1 MKKKLTLVCLAFLAI
16 AAVAVNT
23 AKRAAGDVFSDDF
36 SYVTGSESFKG
47 GSGEDWT
54 GNSIAT
60 IKIQNSNAEHEDAAI
75 QAAFEAFKKKW
86 QTSDLSNAF
95 YGDKC
100 IKLGTSNTDGKITT
114 VALSNLNGAAVVK
127 ISAAGWGA
135 GTNKMKVSISD
146 GGTISGE
153 EVTVTNKEYQEFT
166 YNISDGTSESKITIS
181 GRRLFIKSVEISGA
195 AAPAVAAPTISGE
208 TPFAEQTT
216 VTLACTTE
224 GAEIFYTTNGSEPTA
239 ASTKYTEP
247 FVLKATAT
255 VKAIAI
261 KGDSQSEIASKDF
274 ICSTAPDLAALNVL
288 PDKTA
293 FTFTGEVLVVAK
305 PTAKYVYVRDA
316 KGSSLIYDAKGE
328 KTAAAEVGKTIAA
341 NWTGQVS
348 IFKELF
354 EAVPDDNLVMK
365 DGDPVEVSYETVG
378 LGDVKAEN
386 VNKVVTL
393 KGVNYTIDGKNM
405 TITKGDA
412 VAVGYNQF
420 GLGIAAPEEG
430 KTYNMIGAIGRYN
443 DNIQFQPI
451 SIEEVVP
458 PVDIEISPE
467 SGADIA
473 AALTAAAEGKN
484 VGNITINLAEGG
496 EYTVGASLETG
507 AGTFTINGNGA
518 TINASASLVSLPATP
533 VVDPNPAKASF
544 YELGAITISNIKLST
559 SKPVVES
566 NAKYLVSSI
575 TLDNSIVTQ
584 TADIAVFNFGGGQK
598 GYPTVLNVTNSTIWR
613 SLATS
618 QKPFFTSQS
627 GNSPKDINDNVEG
640 AAETQTIAIE
650 NSTLVNIAAGKNF
663 NELRQKGQ
671 KFLIFTVKNDV
682 IVNSGKDNFLQGMDG
697 GQNSANP
704 VWTVDG
710 NLFGKIK
717 DAEDK
722 YAFEGTY
729 TDLSASQT
737 NCGEVTNSVVGTLA
751 FAGAASGDFN
761 ATIALGEGAAAPES
775 LGDPRWTIAYK
786 AMPVDI
792 TISPESGADI
802 AAALTA
808 AAEGK
813 NVGNI
818 TINLAAGG
826 AYTTSASIVAPGSVT
841 INGNGATIDASAL
854 TTPFIQM
861 ATIAEGAE
869 LNEKDALVIDG
880 ITIKD
885 VTVTGLPYQL
895 IYGNKQ
901 KYLMKQLL
909 VENCVI
915 GVNGTA
921 KKTVF
926 DFNSGGN
933 AAELII
939 DKSTLWANPSNEQN
953 GGLFS
958 SQSGHGSIQDLGSD
972 KQLFAITN
980 STIYNIACGK
990 TTNSQRRNSTAGME
1004 FKVENSVI
1012 VNSGKSGQFVAGLNG
1027 GGANSAQTYTI
1038 SNNIFNYDG
1047 ADVSAAE
1054 EAKVQ
1059 EKIADAAFNSIAGV
1073 IAFTSLETPDFGGV
1087 FKLGEGA
1094 TAPTTQVGDPRWTIN
1109 YEKDAPAKLY
1119 LITGNWDRTNM
1130 IDVPFNN
1137 ETQAYEYETAPESK
1151 MWFAFADKQLTAE
1164 EAEADPNWTD
1174 FNTNHRYAIGAGD
1187 VDASLNEALP
1197 LLKIEGTLVLEPVP
1211 AGKVYKISVA
1221 KDWSTV
1227 TITVEDPTGI
1237 QSISADKFAEG
1248 EWYTIQGV
1256 RVEKPAKGIF
1266 IHNGRK
1272 VVVK

>member
-23 AKRAAGDVFSDDF
+23 AKRAAETTWVKASSISVGDVVLFTNVDAQKELKAIELFGSNSVGSTEDYTGNTPAGLYPLTIVAGSAEGSVAFKTSDDKYLAWT
-36 SYVTGSESFKG
+36 SGNTLIAADAVDANSSWNVTFE
-47 GSGEDWT
+47 GEVPT
-54 GNSIAT
+54 IA
-60 IKIQNSNAEHEDAAI
+60 NVADAARKL
-75 QAAFEAFKKKW
+75 QYNSGNPRFATY
-86 QTSDLSNAF
+86 TSAQ
-95 YGDKC
+95 KP
-100 IKLGTSNTDGKITT
+100 
-114 VALSNLNGAAVVK
+114 
-127 ISAAGWGA
+127 
-135 GTNKMKVSISD
+135 
-146 GGTISGE
+146 
-153 EVTVTNKEYQEFT
+153 
-166 YNISDGTSESKITIS
+166 ITIWKQ
-181 GRRLFIKSVEISGA
+181 GE
-195 AAPAVAAPTISGE
+195 APADAVAKPTISGE

-239 ASTKYTEP
+239 ASTKYAEP

-288 PDKTA
+288 PDETA

-305 PTAKYVYVRDA
+305 PTAKHVYVRDA
-316 KGSSLIYDAKGE
+316 KGSSLIYDKSGE

-348 IFKELF
+348 IFNKLF
-354 EAVPDDNLVMK
+354 EAVPDANLVMK
-365 DGDPVEVSYETVG
+365 DGDPVEVSYEAVD

-393 KGVNYTIDGKNM
+393 KGVEYTVDGKNIQ
-405 TITKGDA
+405 ITKGNA
-412 VAVGYNQF
+412 VVVGYNQF
-420 GLGIAAPEEG
+420 GLEIAAPEEG
-430 KTYNMIGAIGRYN
+430 KTYNMTGAIGRYN
-443 DNIQFQPI
+443 DKIQFQPI
-451 SIEEVVP
+451 AIEEVVP

-473 AALTAAAEGKN
+473 AVLTAAAEGKN
-484 VGNITINLAEGG
+484 VGNITINLAEG
-496 EYTVGASLETG
+496 
-507 AGTFTINGNGA
+507 A
-518 TINASASLVSLPATP
+518 T
-533 VVDPNPAKASF
+533 
-544 YELGAITISNIKLST
+544 
-559 SKPVVES
+559 
-566 NAKYLVSSI
+566 
-575 TLDNSIVTQ
+575 
-584 TADIAVFNFGGGQK
+584 
-598 GYPTVLNVTNSTIWR
+598 
-613 SLATS
+613 
-618 QKPFFTSQS
+618 
-627 GNSPKDINDNVEG
+627 
-640 AAETQTIAIE
+640 
-650 NSTLVNIAAGKNF
+650 
-663 NELRQKGQ
+663 
-671 KFLIFTVKNDV
+671 
-682 IVNSGKDNFLQGMDG
+682 
-697 GQNSANP
+697 
-704 VWTVDG
+704 
-710 NLFGKIK
+710 
-717 DAEDK
+717 
-722 YAFEGTY
+722 
-729 TDLSASQT
+729 
-737 NCGEVTNSVVGTLA
+737 
-751 FAGAASGDFN
+751 
-761 ATIALGEGAAAPES
+761 
-775 LGDPRWTIAYK
+775 
-786 AMPVDI
+786 
-792 TISPESGADI
+792 
-802 AAALTA
+802 
-808 AAEGK
+808 
-813 NVGNI
+813 
-818 TINLAAGG
+818 
-826 AYTTSASIVAPGSVT
+826 YTTSTSIVAPGNVT

-1012 VNSGKSGQFVAGLNG
+1012 VNSGKSGQFVVGLNG

-1038 SNNIFNYDG
+1038 SNNIFNFDG

-1087 FKLGEGA
+1087 FKLGDGA
-1094 TAPTTQVGDPRWTIN
+1094 TAPTTPVGDPRWTIN

-1137 ETQAYEYETAPESK
+1137 ETQAYEYETAPEGK

>member
-60 IKIQNSNAEHEDAAI
+60 IKIQNSNAEHVDAAV

-100 IKLGTSNTDGKITT
+100 IKLGTSGTDGKMTT

-166 YNISDGTSESKITIS
+166 YNISDGTGESKITIS

-239 ASTKYTEP
+239 ASTKYAEP

-288 PDKTA
+288 PDETA

-354 EAVPDDNLVMK
+354 EAVPDANLVMK
-365 DGDPVEVSYETVG
+365 DGDPVEVSYKTVG

-393 KGVNYTIDGKNM
+393 KGVNYTIGEKNNLS
-405 TITKGDA
+405 ITKGDA
-412 VAVGYNQF
+412 VAAGYNQF
-420 GLGIAAPEEG
+420 GLKIAAPEEG

-467 SGADIA
+467 NGADIA

-544 YELGAITISNIKLST
+544 YELGAIAISNIKLST

-761 ATIALGEGAAAPES
+761 ATIALAEGAAAPES
-775 LGDPRWTIAYK
+775 L
-786 AMPVDI
+786 
-792 TISPESGADI
+792 
-802 AAALTA
+802 
-808 AAEGK
+808 
-813 NVGNI
+813 
-818 TINLAAGG
+818 
-826 AYTTSASIVAPGSVT
+826 
-841 INGNGATIDASAL
+841 
-854 TTPFIQM
+854 
-861 ATIAEGAE
+861 
-869 LNEKDALVIDG
+869 
-880 ITIKD
+880 
-885 VTVTGLPYQL
+885 
-895 IYGNKQ
+895 
-901 KYLMKQLL
+901 
-909 VENCVI
+909 
-915 GVNGTA
+915 
-921 KKTVF
+921 
-926 DFNSGGN
+926 
-933 AAELII
+933 
-939 DKSTLWANPSNEQN
+939 
-953 GGLFS
+953 
-958 SQSGHGSIQDLGSD
+958 
-972 KQLFAITN
+972 
-980 STIYNIACGK
+980 
-990 TTNSQRRNSTAGME
+990 
-1004 FKVENSVI
+1004 
-1012 VNSGKSGQFVAGLNG
+1012 
-1027 GGANSAQTYTI
+1027 
-1038 SNNIFNYDG
+1038 
-1047 ADVSAAE
+1047 
-1054 EAKVQ
+1054 
-1059 EKIADAAFNSIAGV
+1059 
-1073 IAFTSLETPDFGGV
+1073 
-1087 FKLGEGA
+1087 
-1094 TAPTTQVGDPRWTIN
+1094 GDPRWTIN

-1227 TITVEDPTGI
+1227 TITVEVPTGI

>member
-36 SYVTGSESFKG
+36 NYVTGSESFKG

-54 GNSIAT
+54 GGIAA
-60 IKIQNSNAEHEDAAI
+60 IKIQSSNAEHEDAAVK
-75 QAAFEAFKKKW
+75 AAFEAFKNKW

-100 IKLGTSNTDGKITT
+100 IKLGTSNTDGKMTT

-239 ASTKYTEP
+239 ASTKYAEP

-365 DGDPVEVSYETVG
+365 DGDPVEVSYKTVG

-386 VNKVVTL
+386 VNMVVAL
-393 KGVNYTIDGKNM
+393 RGVNYTIDEKKNM
-405 TITKGDA
+405 NITKGDA

-420 GLGIAAPEEG
+420 GLEIAAPEEG

-443 DNIQFQPI
+443 DKIQFQPI
-451 SIEEVVP
+451 SIEEAI
-458 PVDIEISPE
+458 PVDNIEISPE

-473 AALTAAAEGKN
+473 T
-484 VGNITINLAEGG
+484 
-496 EYTVGASLETG
+496 
-507 AGTFTINGNGA
+507 
-518 TINASASLVSLPATP
+518 
-533 VVDPNPAKASF
+533 
-544 YELGAITISNIKLST
+544 
-559 SKPVVES
+559 
-566 NAKYLVSSI
+566 
-575 TLDNSIVTQ
+575 
-584 TADIAVFNFGGGQK
+584 
-598 GYPTVLNVTNSTIWR
+598 
-613 SLATS
+613 
-618 QKPFFTSQS
+618 
-627 GNSPKDINDNVEG
+627 
-640 AAETQTIAIE
+640 
-650 NSTLVNIAAGKNF
+650 
-663 NELRQKGQ
+663 
-671 KFLIFTVKNDV
+671 
-682 IVNSGKDNFLQGMDG
+682 
-697 GQNSANP
+697 
-704 VWTVDG
+704 
-710 NLFGKIK
+710 
-717 DAEDK
+717 
-722 YAFEGTY
+722 
-729 TDLSASQT
+729 
-737 NCGEVTNSVVGTLA
+737 
-751 FAGAASGDFN
+751 
-761 ATIALGEGAAAPES
+761 
-775 LGDPRWTIAYK
+775 
-786 AMPVDI
+786 
-792 TISPESGADI
+792 
-802 AAALTA
+802 ALTA

-980 STIYNIACGK
+980 STIYNIAYGK

-1012 VNSGKSGQFVAGLNG
+1012 VNSGKSGQFVVGLNG

-1038 SNNIFNYDG
+1038 SNNIFNFDG

-1087 FKLGEGA
+1087 FKLGDGA
-1094 TAPTTQVGDPRWTIN
+1094 TAPTTQVGDPRWTIT

-1137 ETQAYEYETAPESK
+1137 ETQAYEYETAPEGK

-1272 VVVK
+1272 VIVK

>member
-23 AKRAAGDVFSDDF
+23 AKRAAETTWVVASSISVGDVVLFTNVDAQKELKAIELFGSNSVGSTEDYTGSTPAGLYPLTIVAGSAEGSVAFKTSDDKYLAWT
-36 SYVTGSESFKG
+36 SGNTLIAADAVDANSSWNVTFE
-47 GSGEDWT
+47 GEVPT
-54 GNSIAT
+54 IA
-60 IKIQNSNAEHEDAAI
+60 NVADAARKL
-75 QAAFEAFKKKW
+75 QYNSGNPRFATY
-86 QTSDLSNAF
+86 TSAQ
-95 YGDKC
+95 KP
-100 IKLGTSNTDGKITT
+100 
-114 VALSNLNGAAVVK
+114 
-127 ISAAGWGA
+127 
-135 GTNKMKVSISD
+135 
-146 GGTISGE
+146 
-153 EVTVTNKEYQEFT
+153 
-166 YNISDGTSESKITIS
+166 ITIWKQ
-181 GRRLFIKSVEISGA
+181 GE
-195 AAPAVAAPTISGE
+195 APADAVAKPTISGE

-239 ASTKYTEP
+239 ASTKYAEP
-247 FVLKATAT
+247 FVLTATAT

-305 PTAKYVYVRDA
+305 PTDNYVYVRDA
-316 KGSSLIYDAKGE
+316 KGSSLIYDKSGE

-348 IFKELF
+348 FFNKLF
-354 EAVPDDNLVMK
+354 EAVPDANLVMK
-365 DGDPVEVSYETVG
+365 DGDPVEVSYKTVG

-386 VNKVVTL
+386 VNMVVAL
-393 KGVNYTIDGKNM
+393 RGVNYTIDEKNM
-405 TITKGDA
+405 NITKGDA

-420 GLGIAAPEEG
+420 GLEIAAPEEG

-467 SGADIA
+467 NGADIA

-775 LGDPRWTIAYK
+775 LGDPRWTI
-786 AMPVDI
+786 
-792 TISPESGADI
+792 
-802 AAALTA
+802 
-808 AAEGK
+808 
-813 NVGNI
+813 
-818 TINLAAGG
+818 
-826 AYTTSASIVAPGSVT
+826 
-841 INGNGATIDASAL
+841 
-854 TTPFIQM
+854 
-861 ATIAEGAE
+861 
-869 LNEKDALVIDG
+869 
-880 ITIKD
+880 
-885 VTVTGLPYQL
+885 
-895 IYGNKQ
+895 
-901 KYLMKQLL
+901 
-909 VENCVI
+909 
-915 GVNGTA
+915 
-921 KKTVF
+921 
-926 DFNSGGN
+926 
-933 AAELII
+933 
-939 DKSTLWANPSNEQN
+939 
-953 GGLFS
+953 
-958 SQSGHGSIQDLGSD
+958 
-972 KQLFAITN
+972 
-980 STIYNIACGK
+980 
-990 TTNSQRRNSTAGME
+990 
-1004 FKVENSVI
+1004 
-1012 VNSGKSGQFVAGLNG
+1012 
-1027 GGANSAQTYTI
+1027 
-1038 SNNIFNYDG
+1038 
-1047 ADVSAAE
+1047 
-1054 EAKVQ
+1054 
-1059 EKIADAAFNSIAGV
+1059 
-1073 IAFTSLETPDFGGV
+1073 
-1087 FKLGEGA
+1087 
-1094 TAPTTQVGDPRWTIN
+1094 N

-1137 ETQAYEYETAPESK
+1137 ETQAYEYETAPEGK

-1272 VVVK
+1272 YVK

>member
-16 AAVAVNT
+16 AAVAVNST
-23 AKRAAGDVFSDDF
+23 KRADAAEPKVTIDF
-36 SYVTGSESFKG
+36 SGSEDVWGIGTTKIVEKKTFTYG
-47 GSGEDWT
+47 GYSIQLEGTEGNGYRWYDT
-54 GNSIAT
+54 GNILLGKQGAT
-60 IKIQNSNAEHEDAAI
+60 LTLPAFDFAVSKIEVVGTSSASATVKQNIFVGETAVSTETTGAKDVTNVYEISEDYQAAGNVYVLKVTSNHNTQITAIKIYEKGS
-75 QAAFEAFKKKW
+75 
-86 QTSDLSNAF
+86 
-95 YGDKC
+95 
-100 IKLGTSNTDGKITT
+100 
-114 VALSNLNGAAVVK
+114 
-127 ISAAGWGA
+127 
-135 GTNKMKVSISD
+135 
-146 GGTISGE
+146 
-153 EVTVTNKEYQEFT
+153 VTP
-166 YNISDGTSESKITIS
+166 D
-181 GRRLFIKSVEISGA
+181 
-195 AAPAVAAPTISGE
+195 AVAKPTITGE

-216 VTLACTTE
+216 VTLACATD

-239 ASTKYTEP
+239 ASTKYAEP

-305 PTAKYVYVRDA
+305 PTANYVYVRDA
-316 KGSSLIYDAKGE
+316 KGSSLIYDKSGE
-328 KTAAAEVGKTIAA
+328 KTAVAEVGKTIAA

-348 IFKELF
+348 IFNKLF
-354 EAVPDDNLVMK
+354 EAVPDANLVMK
-365 DGDPVEVSYETVG
+365 DGDPVEVSYKTVG

-386 VNKVVTL
+386 VNMVVAL
-393 KGVNYTIDGKNM
+393 RGVNYTIDEKNM
-405 TITKGDA
+405 NITKGDA

-420 GLGIAAPEEG
+420 GLEIAAPEEG
-430 KTYNMIGAIGRYN
+430 KTYNMIGAIGRYK
-443 DNIQFQPI
+443 DKIQFQPI
-451 SIEEVVP
+451 SIEEAI
-458 PVDIEISPE
+458 PVDNIEISPE

-473 AALTAAAEGKN
+473 TALTAAAEGKN
-484 VGNITINLAEGG
+484 VGNITINLAAGG
-496 EYTVGASLETG
+496 AYTTSASIVAPG
-507 AGTFTINGNGA
+507 SVTINGNGA
-518 TINASASLVSLPATP
+518 TIDASALTTPFIQMATIAEGAELNEKDALVI
-533 VVDPNPAKASF
+533 D
-544 YELGAITISNIKLST
+544 GITIKDVTVTGLPYQLIYGNKQ
-559 SKPVVES
+559 
-566 NAKYLVSSI
+566 KYLMKQLLVENCVIGVNGTAKKTVFDFNSGGNAAELIIDKSTLWANPSNEQNGGLFSSQSGHG
-575 TLDNSIVTQ
+575 SIQ
-584 TADIAVFNFGGGQK
+584 DLGSDKQLFAI
-598 GYPTVLNVTNSTIWR
+598 TNSTIYNI
-613 SLATS
+613 ACGKTTNS
-618 QKPFFTSQS
+618 QRR
-627 GNSPKDINDNVEG
+627 NSTAGMEFKV
-640 AAETQTIAIE
+640 E
-650 NSTLVNIAAGKNF
+650 NS
-663 NELRQKGQ
+663 
-671 KFLIFTVKNDV
+671 V
-682 IVNSGKDNFLQGMDG
+682 IVNSGKSGQFVVGLNG
-697 GQNSANP
+697 GGANSAQ
-704 VWTVDG
+704 
-710 NLFGKIK
+710 
-717 DAEDK
+717 
-722 YAFEGTY
+722 TY
-729 TDLSASQT
+729 TISNNIFNFDGADVSAAEEAKVQ
-737 NCGEVTNSVVGTLA
+737 EKIADAAFNSIAGVIA
-751 FAGAASGDFN
+751 FTSLETPDFGGVFKLGDGA
-761 ATIALGEGAAAPES
+761 TAPTTQV
-775 LGDPRWTIAYK
+775 GDPRWTITYK
-786 AMPVDI
+786 VMPANI
-792 TISPESGADI
+792 EISPESGADI

-1012 VNSGKSGQFVAGLNG
+1012 VNSGKSGQFVVGLNG

-1038 SNNIFNYDG
+1038 SNNIFNFDG

-1094 TAPTTQVGDPRWTIN
+1094 SAPTTQVGDPRWTIN

-1137 ETQAYEYETAPESK
+1137 ETQAYEYETAQEGK

>member
-1 MKKKLTLVCLAFLAI
+1 MKKKLTLACLAFLAI

-54 GNSIAT
+54 GSIAT
-60 IKIQNSNAEHEDAAI
+60 IKIQSSNAEHEDAAV
-75 QAAFEAFKKKW
+75 QAAFEAFKNKW

-100 IKLGTSNTDGKITT
+100 IKLGTSNTDGKMTT

-127 ISAAGWGA
+127 ISAAGWGS

-247 FVLKATAT
+247 FVLTATAT

-261 KGDSQSEIASKDF
+261 KGDNQSEIASKDF
-274 ICSTAPDLAALNVL
+274 FCSTVADLAALNVL
-288 PDKTA
+288 PENAA
-293 FTFTGEVLVVAK
+293 FTFTGEALVVAK
-305 PTAKYVYVRDA
+305 PTTKYVYVKDA
-316 KGSSLIYDAKGE
+316 KGSSLIYDNSGE

-341 NWTGQVS
+341 NWTGKVS
-348 IFKELF
+348 IYNKLF
-354 EAVPDDNLVMK
+354 EAVPDANLVMK
-365 DGDPVEVSYETVG
+365 DGDPVEVSYKTVG

-386 VNKVVTL
+386 VNMVVAL
-393 KGVNYTIDGKNM
+393 RGVNYTLDGKNVS
-405 TITKGDA
+405 ITKGDA

-420 GLGIAAPEEG
+420 GLEIAAPEEG

-443 DNIQFQPI
+443 DKIQFQPI
-451 SIEEVVP
+451 SIEEAI
-458 PVDIEISPE
+458 PVDNIEISPE

-473 AALTAAAEGKN
+473 TALTAAAEGKN

-496 EYTVGASLETG
+496 
-507 AGTFTINGNGA
+507 
-518 TINASASLVSLPATP
+518 
-533 VVDPNPAKASF
+533 
-544 YELGAITISNIKLST
+544 
-559 SKPVVES
+559 
-566 NAKYLVSSI
+566 
-575 TLDNSIVTQ
+575 
-584 TADIAVFNFGGGQK
+584 
-598 GYPTVLNVTNSTIWR
+598 
-613 SLATS
+613 
-618 QKPFFTSQS
+618 
-627 GNSPKDINDNVEG
+627 
-640 AAETQTIAIE
+640 
-650 NSTLVNIAAGKNF
+650 
-663 NELRQKGQ
+663 
-671 KFLIFTVKNDV
+671 
-682 IVNSGKDNFLQGMDG
+682 
-697 GQNSANP
+697 
-704 VWTVDG
+704 
-710 NLFGKIK
+710 
-717 DAEDK
+717 
-722 YAFEGTY
+722 
-729 TDLSASQT
+729 
-737 NCGEVTNSVVGTLA
+737 
-751 FAGAASGDFN
+751 
-761 ATIALGEGAAAPES
+761 
-775 LGDPRWTIAYK
+775 
-786 AMPVDI
+786 
-792 TISPESGADI
+792 
-802 AAALTA
+802 
-808 AAEGK
+808 
-813 NVGNI
+813 
-818 TINLAAGG
+818 
-826 AYTTSASIVAPGSVT
+826 AYTTSASIVAPASVT

-926 DFNSGGN
+926 DFNGGGN
-933 AAELII
+933 ASELII

-958 SQSGHGSIQDLGSD
+958 SQSGQGSIQDLGSD

-980 STIYNIACGK
+980 STIYNIAYGK
-990 TTNSQRRNSTAGME
+990 TTNGQRRNNTKGME

-1027 GGANSAQTYTI
+1027 GSANSAQTYTI
-1038 SNNIFNYDG
+1038 SNNIFNFDG

-1059 EKIADAAFNSIAGV
+1059 EKVASATFNSVAGV

-1087 FKLGEGA
+1087 FTLGEGA
-1094 TAPTTQVGDPRWTIN
+1094 TAPESLGDPRWTIT

-1137 ETQAYEYETAPESK
+1137 ETQAYEYETAPEGK

-1197 LLKIEGTLVLEPVP
+1197 LLKIEGTLVLEPVS

-1227 TITVEDPTGI
+1227 TITVEVPTGI

-1272 VVVK
+1272 YVK

>member
-54 GNSIAT
+54 GGIAA
-60 IKIQNSNAEHEDAAI
+60 IKIQSSNAEHEDAAVK
-75 QAAFEAFKKKW
+75 AAFEAFKNKW
-86 QTSDLSNAF
+86 QTSDLSNAY

-100 IKLGTSNTDGKITT
+100 IKLGTSSNDGKMTT

-153 EVTVTNKEYQEFT
+153 EVTVTNKEYKEFT

-288 PDKTA
+288 PDETA

-316 KGSSLIYDAKGE
+316 KGSSLIYDDKGE
-328 KTAAAEVGKTIAA
+328 KTADAVVGKTIAA
-341 NWTGQVS
+341 NWKGQVR

-354 EAVPDDNLVMK
+354 DAVPDANLVMK
-365 DGDPVEVSYETVG
+365 DGDPVEVSHKTVG

-386 VNKVVTL
+386 VNKVVAL
-393 KGVNYTIDGKNM
+393 KGVNYTVDGKNIQ
-405 TITKGDA
+405 ITKGNAA
-412 VAVGYNQF
+412 VFGYNQF
-420 GLGIAAPEEG
+420 DLKIAAPEEG

-443 DNIQFQPI
+443 DKIQFRPI
-451 SIEEVVP
+451 SIEEAI
-458 PVDIEISPE
+458 PVDNIEISPE

-473 AALTAAAEGKN
+473 TALTAATEGKN

-544 YELGAITISNIKLST
+544 YELGAIAISNIKLST

-682 IVNSGKDNFLQGMDG
+682 IVNNGKDNFLQGMNG

-761 ATIALGEGAAAPES
+761 ATIALGEGATAPES
-775 LGDPRWTIAYK
+775 L
-786 AMPVDI
+786 
-792 TISPESGADI
+792 
-802 AAALTA
+802 
-808 AAEGK
+808 
-813 NVGNI
+813 
-818 TINLAAGG
+818 
-826 AYTTSASIVAPGSVT
+826 
-841 INGNGATIDASAL
+841 
-854 TTPFIQM
+854 
-861 ATIAEGAE
+861 
-869 LNEKDALVIDG
+869 
-880 ITIKD
+880 
-885 VTVTGLPYQL
+885 
-895 IYGNKQ
+895 
-901 KYLMKQLL
+901 
-909 VENCVI
+909 
-915 GVNGTA
+915 
-921 KKTVF
+921 
-926 DFNSGGN
+926 
-933 AAELII
+933 
-939 DKSTLWANPSNEQN
+939 
-953 GGLFS
+953 
-958 SQSGHGSIQDLGSD
+958 
-972 KQLFAITN
+972 
-980 STIYNIACGK
+980 
-990 TTNSQRRNSTAGME
+990 
-1004 FKVENSVI
+1004 
-1012 VNSGKSGQFVAGLNG
+1012 
-1027 GGANSAQTYTI
+1027 
-1038 SNNIFNYDG
+1038 
-1047 ADVSAAE
+1047 
-1054 EAKVQ
+1054 
-1059 EKIADAAFNSIAGV
+1059 
-1073 IAFTSLETPDFGGV
+1073 
-1087 FKLGEGA
+1087 
-1094 TAPTTQVGDPRWTIN
+1094 GDPRWTIN

-1137 ETQAYEYETAPESK
+1137 ETQAYEYETAPEGK

-1248 EWYTIQGV
+1248 EWYTIQGI

>member
-54 GNSIAT
+54 GGIAA
-60 IKIQNSNAEHEDAAI
+60 IKIQSSNAEHEDAAVK
-75 QAAFEAFKKKW
+75 AAFEAFKNKW
-86 QTSDLSNAF
+86 QTSDLSNAY

-100 IKLGTSNTDGKITT
+100 IKLGTSSNDGKMTT

-153 EVTVTNKEYQEFT
+153 EVTVTNKEYKEFT

-239 ASTKYTEP
+239 ASTKYAEP

-365 DGDPVEVSYETVG
+365 DGDPVEVSYKTVG

-386 VNKVVTL
+386 VNMVVAL
-393 KGVNYTIDGKNM
+393 RGVNYTIDEKKNM
-405 TITKGDA
+405 NITKGDA

-420 GLGIAAPEEG
+420 GLEIAAPEEG

-451 SIEEVVP
+451 SIEEAI
-458 PVDIEISPE
+458 PVDNIEISPE

-473 AALTAAAEGKN
+473 A
-484 VGNITINLAEGG
+484 V
-496 EYTVGASLETG
+496 
-507 AGTFTINGNGA
+507 
-518 TINASASLVSLPATP
+518 
-533 VVDPNPAKASF
+533 
-544 YELGAITISNIKLST
+544 
-559 SKPVVES
+559 
-566 NAKYLVSSI
+566 
-575 TLDNSIVTQ
+575 
-584 TADIAVFNFGGGQK
+584 
-598 GYPTVLNVTNSTIWR
+598 
-613 SLATS
+613 
-618 QKPFFTSQS
+618 
-627 GNSPKDINDNVEG
+627 
-640 AAETQTIAIE
+640 
-650 NSTLVNIAAGKNF
+650 
-663 NELRQKGQ
+663 
-671 KFLIFTVKNDV
+671 
-682 IVNSGKDNFLQGMDG
+682 
-697 GQNSANP
+697 
-704 VWTVDG
+704 
-710 NLFGKIK
+710 
-717 DAEDK
+717 
-722 YAFEGTY
+722 
-729 TDLSASQT
+729 LSA
-737 NCGEVTNSVVGTLA
+737 
-751 FAGAASGDFN
+751 
-761 ATIALGEGAAAPES
+761 AT
-775 LGDPRWTIAYK
+775 
-786 AMPVDI
+786 
-792 TISPESGADI
+792 
-802 AAALTA
+802 
-808 AAEGK
+808 EGK

-826 AYTTSASIVAPGSVT
+826 AYTTSASIVAPASVT

-1012 VNSGKSGQFVAGLNG
+1012 VNSGKSGQFVVGLNG

-1038 SNNIFNYDG
+1038 SNNIFNFDGADVSAAEEAKVQEKIADAAFNSIAGVIAFTSLETPDFGGVFKLGDGATAPTTQVGDPRWTITYKVMPANIEISPESGADIAAALTAAAEGKNVGNITINLAAGGAYTTSASIVAPASVTINGNGATIDASALTTPFIQMATIAEGAELNEKDALVIDGITIKDVTVTGLPYQLIYGNKQKYLMKQLLVENCVIGVNGTAKKTVFDFNSGGNAAELIIDKSTLWANPSNEQNGGLFSSQSGHGSIQDLGSDKQLFAITNSTIYNIACGKTTNSQRRNSTAGMEFKVENSVIVNSGKSGQFVVGLNGGGANSAQTYTISNNIFNFDG

-1094 TAPTTQVGDPRWTIN
+1094 TAPTTQVGDPRWTIT

-1137 ETQAYEYETAPESK
+1137 ETQAYEYETAPEGK

-1237 QSISADKFAEG
+1237 QSISSDKFAEG

>member
-1 MKKKLTLVCLAFLAI
+1 MKKKLTLACLAFLAI

-54 GNSIAT
+54 GSIAT
-60 IKIQNSNAEHEDAAI
+60 IKIQSSNAEHEDAAV
-75 QAAFEAFKKKW
+75 QAAFEAFKNKW

-100 IKLGTSNTDGKITT
+100 IKLGTSNTDGKMTT

-127 ISAAGWGA
+127 ISAAGWGS
-135 GTNKMKVSISD
+135 GTNKMKVAISD

-166 YNISDGTSESKITIS
+166 YNINDGTSESKITIS

-195 AAPAVAAPTISGE
+195 EAPAVAAPTISGE
-208 TPFAEQTT
+208 TSFAEQTT

-224 GAEIFYTTNGSEPTA
+224 GAEIFYTTDGSEPTA

-247 FVLKATAT
+247 FVLTTTAT

-261 KGDSQSEIASKDF
+261 KGENQSEIVSKDF
-274 ICSTAPDLAALNVL
+274 VCSTVADLAALNVL

-293 FTFTGEVLVVAK
+293 FTFTGEALVVAK
-305 PTAKYVYVRDA
+305 PTTKYVYVKDA
-316 KGSSLIYDAKGE
+316 KGSSLIYDNSGE

-341 NWTGQVS
+341 NWTGKVS
-348 IFKELF
+348 IYNKLF
-354 EAVPDDNLVMK
+354 EAVPDANLVMK
-365 DGDPVEVSYETVG
+365 DGDPVEVSYKTVG

-386 VNKVVTL
+386 VNMVVAL
-393 KGVNYTIDGKNM
+393 RGVNYTLDGKNVS
-405 TITKGDA
+405 ITKGDA

-420 GLGIAAPEEG
+420 GLEIAAPEEG

-443 DNIQFQPI
+443 DKIQFQPI
-451 SIEEVVP
+451 SIEEAI
-458 PVDIEISPE
+458 PVDNIEISPE

-473 AALTAAAEGKN
+473 TALTAAAEGKN

-496 EYTVGASLETG
+496 
-507 AGTFTINGNGA
+507 
-518 TINASASLVSLPATP
+518 
-533 VVDPNPAKASF
+533 
-544 YELGAITISNIKLST
+544 
-559 SKPVVES
+559 
-566 NAKYLVSSI
+566 
-575 TLDNSIVTQ
+575 
-584 TADIAVFNFGGGQK
+584 
-598 GYPTVLNVTNSTIWR
+598 
-613 SLATS
+613 
-618 QKPFFTSQS
+618 
-627 GNSPKDINDNVEG
+627 
-640 AAETQTIAIE
+640 
-650 NSTLVNIAAGKNF
+650 
-663 NELRQKGQ
+663 
-671 KFLIFTVKNDV
+671 
-682 IVNSGKDNFLQGMDG
+682 
-697 GQNSANP
+697 
-704 VWTVDG
+704 
-710 NLFGKIK
+710 
-717 DAEDK
+717 
-722 YAFEGTY
+722 
-729 TDLSASQT
+729 
-737 NCGEVTNSVVGTLA
+737 
-751 FAGAASGDFN
+751 
-761 ATIALGEGAAAPES
+761 
-775 LGDPRWTIAYK
+775 
-786 AMPVDI
+786 
-792 TISPESGADI
+792 
-802 AAALTA
+802 
-808 AAEGK
+808 
-813 NVGNI
+813 
-818 TINLAAGG
+818 
-826 AYTTSASIVAPGSVT
+826 AYTTSASIVAPASVT

-926 DFNSGGN
+926 DFNGGGN

-958 SQSGHGSIQDLGSD
+958 SQSGQGSIQDLGSD

-980 STIYNIACGK
+980 STIYNIAYGK
-990 TTNSQRRNSTAGME
+990 TTNSQRRNNTAGME
-1004 FKVENSVI
+1004 YKVENSII
-1012 VNSGKSGQFVAGLNG
+1012 VNSGKNGQFVVGLNG
-1027 GGANSAQTYTI
+1027 GSANNVQTYTI
-1038 SNNIFNYDG
+1038 SNNIINFDG

-1059 EKIADAAFNSIAGV
+1059 EKVADAAFNSIAGV

-1087 FKLGEGA
+1087 FTLSEGA

-1137 ETQAYEYETAPESK
+1137 ETQAYEYETAPEGK

-1227 TITVEDPTGI
+1227 TITVEVPTGI

-1272 VVVK
+1272 YVK